1 MLRNHQLLVA
11 AKRYQ
16 QIMKTRTDKTISTII
31 IFCGLLFTMPF
42 LIISNFKLTT
52 FSIWWT
58 SLWILLIL
66 FGLWKI
72 ETFEITEN
80 RLIKTNFLGLFKRTV
95 NLENLIRYEKKV
107 IDTDHFKNPFN
118 IVKWFSKD
126 KRFLVFRQITIL
138 TQGDGK
144 MTIDER
150 TVNKD
155 DFNKF
160 YDIIKG
166 QKNRKN
172 K

>member
-1 MLRNHQLLVA
+1 
-11 AKRYQ
+11 
-16 QIMKTRTDKTISTII
+16 MKTRTDKTISSII
-31 IFCGLLFTMPF
+31 IFYGLFFTMSF
-42 LIISNFKLTT
+42 LIVSNFRMTT
-52 FSIWWT
+52 FSICW
-58 SLWILLIL
+58 SGFWILLIL

-80 RLIKTNFLGLFKRTV
+80 SLTKTNFSGLFKRTV
-95 NLENLIRYEKKV
+95 HLENLISYEKKV
-107 IDTDHFKNPFN
+107 IDTDLFKNPFI

-138 TQGDGK
+138 NQDGRK

-155 DFNKF
+155 DFNKL
-160 YDIIKG
+160 YEKIK
-166 QKNRKN
+166 KLK